1 MQTSDVPSGE
11 FGNGLTIVLLQAIL
25 THMRTTRPLAHLL
38 LTSFVLM
45 LAAQAGAGPVE
56 RAEDKAIPVPP
67 EEYSLYDQVIQ
78 TKFLT
83 SRTSLVMIE
92 RLTVTRLGPEGK
104 DPPDRSYFDE
114 NRFFEGRLPPDL
126 VTDFLLKT
134 RRPSRLEPRFH
145 FGVPYRFVSDGELE
159 EPEVSLGPIPVAF
172 SPTDLA
178 QDAPPTIGILEFSR
192 VGFNQREDQA
202 LLYVGDNRPDGSGA
216 GMLVLLHRRGHVWTI
231 VDTEVIWVARP
242 EEER

>member
-1 MQTSDVPSGE
+1 MQTSDVPSGK
-11 FGNGLTIVLLQAIL
+11 FGNGLTIVLLQDIL
-25 THMRTTRPLAHLL
+25 TRMRTTRPLAHLL

-45 LAAQAGAGPVE
+45 LAAPAGAGPVE
-56 RAEDKAIPVPP
+56 RAEDKAIPIPP
-67 EEYSLYDQVIQ
+67 EEYALYDRVIE

-83 SRTSLVMIE
+83 SQTRLVMIE
-92 RLTVTRLGPEGK
+92 RLTVTRLGPEERK
-104 DPPDRSYFDE
+104 PPDRAYFDE
-114 NRFFEGRLPPDL
+114 NRFFEGRLPPEL
-126 VTDFLLKT
+126 VADFLLKT
-134 RRPSRLEPRFH
+134 GRPSRLEGRFH

-159 EPEVSLGPIPVAF
+159 EPEVSLGPIPAEF
-172 SPTDLA
+172 SPTDFA

-216 GMLVLLHRRGHVWTI
+216 GMLVLLHRRGRVWTI